1 MKKRISQRD
10 IAKILGI
17 NVSTVSRALK
27 GLKGVSPSLQRQIL
41 DLANEQ
47 GYRPNPFA
55 MSLRYDTTHTIGIV
69 VPDVSFSYYAHILKT
84 IESEALPESPDAIV
98 AAHGVLAISAF
109 HAILSRGLRI
119 PEDVAFIGFM
129 SDWVSEMSHPRISF
143 VRQNL
148 KEIGCKAFRLLLDQM
163 NGDDSV
169 QHIVVKARLEL
180 RDSTKRH

>member
-84 IESEALPESPDAIV
+84 IVSEALPEPPDAIV

-129 SDWVSEMSHPRISF
+129 SDWVSEISHPRVTF
-143 VRQNL
+143 VKQDL
-148 KEIGCKAFRLLLDQM
+148 KEIAKKAFKLLYEQM
-163 NGDDSV
+163 NGEENV
-169 QHIVVKARLEL
+169 CQIVANAHLEL
-180 RDSTKRH
+180 RDSTKN

>member
-10 IAKILGI
+10 IEKILGI

-84 IESEALPESPDAIV
+84 IVSEALPEPPDAIV

-129 SDWVSEMSHPRISF
+129 SDWVSEISHPRVTF
-143 VRQNL
+143 VKQNL
-148 KEIGCKAFRLLLDQM
+148 KEIAKKAFKLLYEQM
-163 NGDDSV
+163 NGEENV
-169 QHIVVKARLEL
+169 CQIVANAHLEL
-180 RDSTKRH
+180 RDSTKN

>member
-84 IESEALPESPDAIV
+84 IVSEALPEPPDAIV
-98 AAHGVLAISAF
+98 AAHGVLAI
-109 HAILSRGLRI
+109 AILSRGLRI

-129 SDWVSEMSHPRISF
+129 SDWVSEISHPRVTF
-143 VRQNL
+143 VKQDL
-148 KEIGCKAFRLLLDQM
+148 KEIAKKAFKLLYEQM
-163 NGDDSV
+163 NGEENV
-169 QHIVVKARLEL
+169 CQIVANAHLEL
-180 RDSTKRH
+180 RDSTKN

>member
-69 VPDVSFSYYAHILKT
+69 VPDVSFSYYAHILKA
-84 IESEALPESPDAIV
+84 IESEALPEPPDAIV

-109 HAILSRGLRI
+109 QAILSRGLRI

-129 SDWVSEMSHPRISF
+129 SDWVSEISHPRMTF
-143 VRQNL
+143 VKQNL
-148 KEIGCKAFRLLLDQM
+148 KEIAKKAFKLLYEQM
-163 NGDDSV
+163 NGEENV
-169 QHIVVKARLEL
+169 CQIVANAHLEL
-180 RDSTKRH
+180 RDSTKN

>member
-84 IESEALPESPDAIV
+84 IVSEALPEPPDAIV

-129 SDWVSEMSHPRISF
+129 SDWVSEISHPRVTF
-143 VRQNL
+143 VKQNL
-148 KEIGCKAFRLLLDQM
+148 KEIAKKAFKLLYEQM
-163 NGDDSV
+163 NGEENV
-169 QHIVVKARLEL
+169 CQIVANAHLEL
-180 RDSTKRH
+180 RDSTKN

>member
-84 IESEALPESPDAIV
+84 IVSEALPEPPDAIV

-109 HAILSRGLRI
+109 QAILSRGLRI

-129 SDWVSEMSHPRISF
+129 SDWVSEISHPRVTF
-143 VRQNL
+143 VKQDL
-148 KEIGCKAFRLLLDQM
+148 KEIAKKAFKLLYEQM
-163 NGDDSV
+163 NGEENV
-169 QHIVVKARLEL
+169 CQIVANAHLEL
-180 RDSTKRH
+180 RDSTKN